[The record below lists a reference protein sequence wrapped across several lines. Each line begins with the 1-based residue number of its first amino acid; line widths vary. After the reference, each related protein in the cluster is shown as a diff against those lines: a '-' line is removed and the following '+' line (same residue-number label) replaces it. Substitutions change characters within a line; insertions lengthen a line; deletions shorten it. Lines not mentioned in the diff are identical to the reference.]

1 MRHLLKPLLVLTL
14 LASPQWASGAVIQ
27 GSVQNGSREM
37 QPVSRCTVRLLWFS
51 RHTFQQKLIDS
62 TVTSR
67 SGRFRFTHV
76 KPDSHAVYVA
86 MAEYL
91 GLPYFSDI
99 AHVLRADT
107 TVTLTVTAYD
117 TTSEPPILSVQ
128 MHHVFADRDTSDMH
142 FREVLVITSNSQKTY
157 IGQNTGGH
165 YRKTL
170 AFSIPAGA
178 YAFRTEMGL
187 DMNHLA
193 QEGNTIY
200 DVQPLAPGTKRVS
213 YSYRLPIDNGTV
225 KYARTIDYSTQ
236 VFSFFVSDPSLKIE
250 SAELTETEPL
260 AIRGRQYQRWEAENL
275 SPGTIVSVTL
285 RSSGSLVGKSG
296 PWLAA
301 LGILVLAVVVVGA
314 LARAR
319 RRQPTA
325 AATDPRLQQHE
336 ALMHEIAALDDAYE
350 EGKIPEEEYKSKRK
364 ALKDQLVKLTNDL
377 MSSSRGQS

>member
-1 MRHLLKPLLVLTL
+1 MRHVVKLFAALFLLVG
-14 LASPQWASGAVIQ
+14 SFSASGAVIQ
-27 GSVQNGSREM
+27 GTVQNGSRKM
-37 QPVSRCTVRLLWFS
+37 QPIPKCTVRLLWFS

-67 SGRFRFTHV
+67 SGRFRFSHI

-86 MAEYL
+86 TAEYL

-99 AHVLRADT
+99 AHILRPDT

-117 TTSEPPILSVQ
+117 TTSEPPIISVQ

-157 IGQNTGGH
+157 IGQSAGGH

-170 AFSIPAGA
+170 AFSIPSGA
-178 YAFRTEMGL
+178 YAFQAEMGL
-187 DMNHLA
+187 DMNHMA
-193 QEGNTIY
+193 QEGNTVY

-213 YSYRLPIDNGTV
+213 YSYRLPLDNGTV
-225 KYARTIDYSTQ
+225 TYARTIDYSTN
-236 VFSFFVSDPSLKIE
+236 VFSFFVSDPSVKVE
-250 SAELTETEPL
+250 SSELAETEPL
-260 AIRGRQYQRWEAENL
+260 AIRGREYQRWEADNL
-275 SPGTIVSVTL
+275 SPGTVVTVTL
-285 RSSGSLVGKSG
+285 RTGGSLVGKSG

-319 RRQPTA
+319 RRTA
-325 AATDPRLQQHE
+325 PATETDPRLKQHE
-336 ALMHEIAALDDAYE
+336 SLMHEIAALDDAYE
-350 EGKIPEEEYKSKRK
+350 EGKIPEDEYKTKRK
-364 ALKDQLVKLTNDL
+364 ALKEQLVKLTNDL